1 MKTILQSIPLSLSLL
16 CLLPVT
22 GFAAPGSLIDD
33 NALRSSF
40 QKGLESLYNAK
51 KTTALKELNLQLDRA
66 ITNVKIPKAAGIKL
80 PPGKFY
86 NHCKPSVFMVG
97 RLYKC
102 NKCTKWHVSSAS
114 GFAINSSGVIATNY
128 HVVDNNDGA
137 TMGAMDHTGKTYA
150 VAEVLAANKAD
161 DVALLQLRDARLTP
175 LPLANKAPVGSAVNV
190 ISHPDGRYFTMTR
203 GDVSR
208 YFLSR
213 SKGGGKAERMA
224 ITADYA
230 KGSSGAPVIDNT
242 GAVVGM
248 VSSTSSIYY
257 NQTGGKKENLQMVIK
272 SCVPVEAIRRL
283 LR

>member
-16 CLLPVT
+16 YLLPAI
-22 GFAAPGSLIDD
+22 GFTAPGDLIDD
-33 NALRSSF
+33 NALRGSF

-66 ITNVKIPKAAGIKL
+66 ITNVKIPKAASIKL

-137 TMGAMDHTGKTYA
+137 TM
-150 VAEVLAANKAD
+150 
-161 DVALLQLRDARLTP
+161 
-175 LPLANKAPVGSAVNV
+175 
-190 ISHPDGRYFTMTR
+190 
-203 GDVSR
+203 
-208 YFLSR
+208 
-213 SKGGGKAERMA
+213 
-224 ITADYA
+224 
-230 KGSSGAPVIDNT
+230 
-242 GAVVGM
+242 
-248 VSSTSSIYY
+248 
-257 NQTGGKKENLQMVIK
+257 
-272 SCVPVEAIRRL
+272 
-283 LR
+283 